1 MQVHVDRALQVSF
14 SKTFPVL
21 VQNNGFLCMLTDL
34 NAFSYVNAVTWSP
47 DAKSLASASNDK
59 TVMIWGASLEK

>member
-1 MQVHVDRALQVSF
+1 
-14 SKTFPVL
+14 
-21 VQNNGFLCMLTDL
+21 MLTDL

-59 TVMIWGASLEK
+59 TVMIWGASLDK